1 MRNYSYDF
9 HLQVHSHEDS
19 FWNRCTDKHSSASC
33 SLGPLIYF
41 WLLYFISCSIGF
53 LFWVFV
59 LFCLS
64 HLLQAD
70 FSLNYSVGGAVFLWS
85 AVRSKTDWAVWVR
98 ALAGNIVLC
107 SSGTHSTLTVPLS
120 TQVYKWVPA
129 NLMLGVRPCDGLA
142 SHPGGS
148 RYILLCSYAD
158 FLLTWIDILVICHYR
173 SGWR

>member
-1 MRNYSYDF
+1 MTSTYRFIRQRLVLKQMHRQAFIRELLIGAFDLFLAFIFYF
-9 HLQVHSHEDS
+9 LQHRLLVLS
-19 FWNRCTDKHSSASC
+19 FC
-33 SLGPLIYF
+33 
-41 WLLYFISCSIGF
+41 
-53 LFWVFV
+53 FV
-59 LFCLS
+59 LLVSFITGGFFTKLP
-64 HLLQAD
+64 D
-70 FSLNYSVGGAVFLWS
+70 SVGGAVFLWS